1 MAFVQENGSASK
13 PARQNAGENYTDTQC
28 RKRVWPGRVYQG
40 FLLWEFSEQ
49 IALRMWSRSPQVR
62 RVTHYRVKGVACRGE
77 VLSIDM
83 GERMLKIDPAQ
94 AVYGDGERAV
104 VFKNGERVG
113 VIRINKDD
121 SAWLFR
127 VAPDKASIRLTMVQG
142 EPVVDLTSEE
152 LLALHQAVSAKKV
165 EIGHA

>member
-1 MAFVQENGSASK
+1 
-13 PARQNAGENYTDTQC
+13 
-28 RKRVWPGRVYQG
+28 
-40 FLLWEFSEQ
+40 
-49 IALRMWSRSPQVR
+49 
-62 RVTHYRVKGVACRGE
+62 
-77 VLSIDM
+77 
-83 GERMLKIDPAQ
+83 MLKIDPAQ

-152 LLALHQAVSAKKV
+152 LLALHQAVFAKKF